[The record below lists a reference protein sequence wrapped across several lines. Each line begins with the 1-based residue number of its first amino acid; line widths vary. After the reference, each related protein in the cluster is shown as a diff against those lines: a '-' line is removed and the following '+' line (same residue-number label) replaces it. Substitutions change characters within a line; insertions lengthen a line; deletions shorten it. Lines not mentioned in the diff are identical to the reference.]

1 MRRTTTKQTRR
12 RKTQTQTMMWYA
24 NYNANATQSQRRRRR
39 NAERDKYQKNSS
51 KNSEPLLSLLDL
63 SEHKNWGV
71 NFVAFYRSTGCKF
84 IRLSRHIQQT
94 SSFVSSIPRYP
105 RHLPSLSYSVTSHL
119 VCRMRCVGSVCCAL
133 LAGRVSSSC
142 LGDVIR

>member
-1 MRRTTTKQTRR
+1 MMR
-12 RKTQTQTMMWYA
+12 YA

-105 RHLPSLSYSVTSHL
+105 RHLLSLSYSVTSRL
-119 VCRMRCVGSVCCAL
+119 VCRRLCFGPGLLCSSWLDASAPRVLVTSSVESFGSS
-133 LAGRVSSSC
+133 R
-142 LGDVIR
+142 DPMFDP